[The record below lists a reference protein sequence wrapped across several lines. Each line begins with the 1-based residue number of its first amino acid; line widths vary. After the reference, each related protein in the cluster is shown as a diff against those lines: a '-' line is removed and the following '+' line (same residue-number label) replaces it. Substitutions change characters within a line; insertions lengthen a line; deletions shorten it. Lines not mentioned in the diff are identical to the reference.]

1 LIPVAHD
8 LHRLPTFVKDDIF
21 HVVVESPRGS
31 TVKLKHDPAL
41 DVFAISRPLPLGL
54 AYPYDWG
61 FVPST
66 MAADGDPVDAAVFWD
81 TATFPGVVIQC
92 RAIAL
97 IKVDQTVPGGS
108 GARRRNDR
116 ILAVPIEGRRQ
127 TDLASV
133 SDLPERV
140 RQELEVFFV
149 TVTALEGKDPRIL
162 GWDDGSAAL
171 DLLRSSAV

>member
-1 LIPVAHD
+1 M
-8 LHRLPTFVKDDIF
+8 
-21 HVVVESPRGS
+21 
-31 TVKLKHDPAL
+31 KLKHDPEL

-54 AYPYDWG
+54 VYPYDWG

-66 MAADGDPVDAAVFWD
+66 MAPDGDPIDAAVFWD

-92 RAIAL
+92 RAMAL
-97 IKVDQTVPGGS
+97 IKIDQNVPDGS

-116 ILAVPIEGRRQ
+116 ILAVPVEGRRQ
-127 TDLASV
+127 KDLMSAR
-133 SDLPERV
+133 DLPERV

-162 GWDDGSAAL
+162 GWDDGRAAL
-171 DLLRSSAV
+171 ELLRSSVV